1 MKTFINNKGEEYLFI
16 EVPEKTII
24 TDKYNLFTEPYI
36 LEFKDG
42 DVVLFET
49 NKRTILYK
57 ANKNLNKEETSI
69 ISTTKDITEEI
80 AESIVELIGK
90 NLVIGKEK
98 TYKDYH
104 PRDPWYK
111 DSAKSSLQ
119 SLIFSLGLNI
129 NNNYLILQ
137 KI

>member
-16 EVPEKTII
+16 EVPAKTII

-57 ANKNLNKEETSI
+57 ANKNLNKED
-69 ISTTKDITEEI
+69 K
-80 AESIVELIGK
+80 
-90 NLVIGKEK
+90 
-98 TYKDYH
+98 Y
-104 PRDPWYK
+104 
-111 DSAKSSLQ
+111 Q
-119 SLIFSLGLNI
+119 C
-129 NNNYLILQ
+129 
-137 KI
+137 